1 MHGCMANYNLD
12 DVERSVWERF
22 PKLET
27 ERRCATEKRMRDAAR
42 KAYRQRLTDELQTT
56 AGILAAMDE
65 ATDGN

>member
-1 MHGCMANYNLD
+1 MACHNMD

-42 KAYRQRLTDELQTT
+42 KAYRERLVNELQAT
-56 AGILAAMDE
+56 ASILAAMDT
-65 ATDGN
+65 ATDGD

>member
-1 MHGCMANYNLD
+1 MGSDTMD
-12 DVERSVWERF
+12 EIERSVWERF

-56 AGILAAMDE
+56 AGILASMDE

>member
-1 MHGCMANYNLD
+1 MD
-12 DVERSVWERF
+12 EIERSVWQRF
-22 PKLET
+22 PKLDT

>member
-1 MHGCMANYNLD
+1 MADYRD
-12 DVERSVWERF
+12 DVERRVWQRF
-22 PKLET
+22 PKLDT

>member
-1 MHGCMANYNLD
+1 MGSDTMD
-12 DVERSVWERF
+12 EIERSVWQRF

-42 KAYRQRLTDELQTT
+42 KAYRERLTNELQTT

>member
-1 MHGCMANYNLD
+1 MGSDTMD
-12 DVERSVWERF
+12 EIERSVWERF

-56 AGILAAMDE
+56 AGILASVDE

>member
-1 MHGCMANYNLD
+1 MHGRMANYTMG

-42 KAYRQRLTDELQTT
+42 KAYRERLVNELQAT
-56 AGILAAMDE
+56 ASILAAMDP
-65 ATDGN
+65 ATNGD

>member
-1 MHGCMANYNLD
+1 MGSDTMD
-12 DVERSVWERF
+12 EIERSVWERF

>member
-1 MHGCMANYNLD
+1 MGSDTMD
-12 DVERSVWERF
+12 EIERSVWQRF

>member
-1 MHGCMANYNLD
+1 MASD
-12 DVERSVWERF
+12 TMDEIERSVWQRF
-22 PKLET
+22 PKLDT

>member
-1 MHGCMANYNLD
+1 MGSDTMD
-12 DVERSVWERF
+12 EIERSVWQRF

-56 AGILAAMDE
+56 AGILEAMDE

>member
-1 MHGCMANYNLD
+1 MGSDTMD
-12 DVERSVWERF
+12 EIERSVWQRF

-65 ATDGN
+65 ATDGD

>member
-1 MHGCMANYNLD
+1 MGSDTMD
-12 DVERSVWERF
+12 EIERSVWERF

-42 KAYRQRLTDELQTT
+42 KAYRERLTNELQTT
-56 AGILAAMDE
+56 AGILAPVDT

>member
-1 MHGCMANYNLD
+1 MGSNTMD
-12 DVERSVWERF
+12 EIERSVWERF

>member
-1 MHGCMANYNLD
+1 MGSDTMD
-12 DVERSVWERF
+12 EIERSVWERF
-22 PKLET
+22 PKLDT

-56 AGILAAMDE
+56 AGILASMDE

>member
-1 MHGCMANYNLD
+1 MADHRD
-12 DVERSVWERF
+12 DVERRVWERF

-42 KAYRQRLTDELQTT
+42 KAYRERLINELQTT

>member
-1 MHGCMANYNLD
+1 MGSDTMD
-12 DVERSVWERF
+12 EIERSVWERF

-42 KAYRQRLTDELQTT
+42 KAYRERLTNELQTT
-56 AGILAAMDE
+56 SGILEAVDE

>member
-1 MHGCMANYNLD
+1 MGSNTMD
-12 DVERSVWERF
+12 EIERSVWQRF
-22 PKLET
+22 PKLDT